1 MGGGEQQIEVQN
13 YLAVDDL
20 NVTQPFCRSDL
31 EDASEKATSL
41 KTSLEA
47 AYKEI
52 AELKRGLVEKEGEA
66 REMALSKEMA
76 AKQVLK

>member
-1 MGGGEQQIEVQN
+1 M
-13 YLAVDDL
+13 
-20 NVTQPFCRSDL
+20 
-31 EDASEKATSL
+31 EDANEKAASL
-41 KTSLEA
+41 KTSLES

-76 AKQVLK
+76 AKQVRTVERL